1 MRRPD
6 NKTLI
11 LTGILFVVIVLLT
24 CLLRFDIHHQGKL
37 AGYWTLGDVGVYIAA
52 ALLGGPWAA
61 LAAGVGS
68 AFADIFVGQAIY
80 APASLIIKA
89 GMALAF
95 ASHSKRGHTVL
106 HLIKSVAVG
115 GGIMIGGYFFY
126 DLIIRGDYILAAIS
140 LPFNILQLIGSGLIA
155 VPVLFLMGGKNY
167 RQGGGFGPRDDFYTP
182 TKRQLK

>member
-11 LTGILFVVIVLLT
+11 LTGILLVVVVLLT
-24 CLLRFDIHHQGKL
+24 CLLRFDIHHQEKL

-52 ALLGGPWAA
+52 ALLPGPWAA

-68 AFADIFVGQAIY
+68 ALADIFVGQAIY

-89 GMALAF
+89 GMALMLF
-95 ASHSKRGHTVL
+95 SRLRRGHTLLDLV
-106 HLIKSVAVG
+106 KSVAVA

-126 DLIIRGDYILAAIS
+126 DLIIRGDYVLAAIS

-167 RQGGGFGPRDDFYTP
+167 RQGGGFGSRDDFYTP